1 MLTGAMSS
9 RWDRILDVK
18 RTTLVDQLMTEA
30 AKVLWEDLGTWPPP
44 LEEIEAAGQREF
56 ATVLAA
62 GSPLPPR
69 AAFLEGIRLARLDL
83 RREFEAFDE
92 YVRNRRWGEAG
103 LEDADK
109 PAILFLARY
118 LTESLL
124 SLREATAGRAKRQDL
139 VLALDR
145 LQRRFEVVA

>member
-1 MLTGAMSS
+1 MSS

-18 RTTLVDQLMTEA
+18 RVTLVDQLMTEA
-30 AKVLWEDLGTWPPP
+30 AKILWEDFGTWPPP
-44 LEEIEAAGQREF
+44 IEEIEAAGQREF
-56 ATVLAA
+56 AEMLAPGA
-62 GSPLPPR
+62 PVPPR
-69 AAFLEGIRLARLDL
+69 VAFLEGIRLARLDL
-83 RREFEAFDE
+83 RREFEAFDD
-92 YVRNRRWGEAG
+92 YVRNRRWSEVG

-124 SLREATAGRAKRQDL
+124 ALREATGGRAKREDL

-145 LQRRFEVVA
+145 LQKRFEVTA